1 MHSIFLWLLFHV
13 LYISLSFIPNQMS
26 MCPAVTFDG
35 FLHKKLKR
43 VMKGKNGFFCKC
55 FKLKALWCLTLVFIA
70 INCPKHISLAIK
82 ALDKWCVYRELKCSS
97 SWTEVCEPL
106 WNILAS
112 FHQSKIFWKRKK
124 AADGET
130 GKSSQHYC
138 ANCNDP
144 RDIFFCPP
152 FWDKWFNWKKRKEMI
167 LVEDCGSESLAA
179 GRCVG

>member
-1 MHSIFLWLLFHV
+1 MHSIFLWLLFLV
-13 LYISLSFIPNQMS
+13 LYISVFYPQPNVHVS
-26 MCPAVTFDG
+26 CSY
-35 FLHKKLKR
+35 LWWISSHKAQEGDER
-43 VMKGKNGFFCKC
+43 KNGFFCKC

-70 INCPKHISLAIK
+70 INCPKHISLTIK

-97 SWTEVCEPL
+97 SWKEVCEPL

-144 RDIFFCPP
+144 RDIFFLSSVL
-152 FWDKWFNWKKRKEMI
+152 RQVI
-167 LVEDCGSESLAA
+167 
-179 GRCVG
+179 